1 MGTVLTF
8 QPRSKPAPKAKTKKP
23 SSMDLLNP
31 VWKKARRNALRDAA
45 LNVQAKARNAL

>member
-8 QPRSKPAPKAKTKKP
+8 KPRATPATKAKPKKP
-23 SSMDLLNP
+23 TSMQLLNP

-45 LNVQAKARNAL
+45 LNVQAKARASL